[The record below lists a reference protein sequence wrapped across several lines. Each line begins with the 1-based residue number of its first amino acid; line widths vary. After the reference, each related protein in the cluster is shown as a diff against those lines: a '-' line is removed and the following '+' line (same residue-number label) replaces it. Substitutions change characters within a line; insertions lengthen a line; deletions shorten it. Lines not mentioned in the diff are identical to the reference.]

1 MTNTTSALDALT
13 SSSHILRDMF
23 KRQKKK
29 KPTVIQLSTTLGKI
43 HAL

>member
-23 KRQKKK
+23 KRQKKN
-29 KPTVIQLSTTLGKI
+29 PIIQLSTTLGKI
-43 HAL
+43 QAL